1 MTSGIVHA
9 YGFHLRRHGKYG
21 GKQTES
27 IKEKEKPLL
36 KKRKTML
43 KFIFTANDNLKKS
56 GIIIR
61 NRKISPHPRRIRAML
76 TTLLSR
82 NR

>member
-1 MTSGIVHA
+1 
-9 YGFHLRRHGKYG
+9 
-21 GKQTES
+21 
-27 IKEKEKPLL
+27 
-36 KKRKTML
+36 ML

-56 GIIIR
+56 GIIIK

>member
-27 IKEKEKPLL
+27 IKEKEKTAL
-36 KKRKTML
+36 KKEKNNV
-43 KFIFTANDNLKKS
+43 KNLFLL
-56 GIIIR
+56 
-61 NRKISPHPRRIRAML
+61 PM
-76 TTLLSR
+76 TT
-82 NR
+82 